1 MQNDSLIELE
11 FSDTKVI
18 LKGGIF
24 NFSSNVL
31 LIKRYASPRDLTK
44 KPARLSSETLSN
56 HDTTLIFGDGASNSS
71 SNIIVEGKRCN
82 SRSNPMGVKG

>member
-1 MQNDSLIELE
+1 
-11 FSDTKVI
+11 
-18 LKGGIF
+18 LKGGICTF
-24 NFSSNVL
+24 FSDIL
-31 LIKRYASPRDLTK
+31 IIKRSASSEDLAK
-44 KPARLSSETLSN
+44 KPAYLSSETLSN